1 MATKLGRCSTVKEG
15 DTYNCRQNRNR
26 NLLLTQGKEEGSKMG
41 GDGTAGEKKGDGE
54 EKAGKRGAPRRSGTL
69 RQQKRIPLPPEL
81 SGRRG
86 EKDGGY
92 LLSRLRSTI
101 GAAELNCPVRKR
113 TAATYSP
120 ACAVPSARRS
130 LTALFGMGRGGTSA
144 QKPPQWDAENEHEA
158 RRRKRNALE
167 WRRKKHAGN

>member
-69 RQQKRIPLPPEL
+69 RQQKRSPPPPGTVRKEGGK
-81 SGRRG
+81 GRRLPTLPLAQ
-86 EKDGGY
+86 Y
-92 LLSRLRSTI
+92 HR
-101 GAAELNCPVRKR
+101 
-113 TAATYSP
+113 
-120 ACAVPSARRS
+120 
-130 LTALFGMGRGGTSA
+130 RGGA
-144 QKPPQWDAENEHEA
+144 
-158 RRRKRNALE
+158 
-167 WRRKKHAGN
+167 